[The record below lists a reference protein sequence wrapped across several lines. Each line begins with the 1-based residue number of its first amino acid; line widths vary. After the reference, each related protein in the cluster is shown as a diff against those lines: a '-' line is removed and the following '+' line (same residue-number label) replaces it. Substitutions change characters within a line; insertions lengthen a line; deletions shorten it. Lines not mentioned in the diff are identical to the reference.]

1 MQVMAKLQQ
10 GNAHCESDAK
20 FNINMG
26 VMLQRQGDQ
35 EKAIEFLSKASAAS
49 ATQKGSGQEEF
60 AANYNLAI
68 ALLQSNQLSQALT
81 HFNKALQL
89 IESENRS
96 PNVEKADT
104 LMHKVSIYVNLSV
117 IHEKQSNVPEALNNI
132 NLALK
137 LAPDNVK
144 IQ

>member
-49 ATQKGSGQEEF
+49 AAHKGPGQEEF

-81 HFNKALQL
+81 HFNKAL
-89 IESENRS
+89 
-96 PNVEKADT
+96 
-104 LMHKVSIYVNLSV
+104 
-117 IHEKQSNVPEALNNI
+117 
-132 NLALK
+132 
-137 LAPDNVK
+137 
-144 IQ
+144 